1 MPAPITLP
9 ISGILNVAK
18 AGGMTS
24 RRVVDMV
31 QRLVRPAKA
40 GHAGTLDPLATGVLV
55 VCIGQATRLIEY
67 VQRMPKTYEGT
78 FLLGRTSDT
87 EDVEGAVVE
96 LENPPQPT
104 REAIEEAGTKFLGTI
119 QQRPPAYSALKV
131 QGQRAYD
138 LARAGKPVDLAPRP
152 VEIYGIEVL
161 GYQYPELRLHIHCGS
176 GTYVRSLGRDLAES
190 LGTGAVMSALVR
202 TAIGCF
208 TLAEACDLAT
218 LTAEELAARL
228 QPPST
233 AVAGLPSVVLD
244 ERERRTLNFGQSI
257 EKQSPC
263 ETDELIG
270 LTETGALCSILEPAG
285 EGRWKPVNNFAVDS

>member
-1 MPAPITLP
+1 MPEPMNAP

-24 RRVVDMV
+24 RRVVDKV
-31 QRLVRPAKA
+31 QRFVRPAKA

-87 EDVEGAVVE
+87 EDVEGTIVE
-96 LENPPQPT
+96 LVNPPEPT
-104 REAIEEAGTKFLGTI
+104 REAIEQAAMKFFGTV

-138 LARAGKPVDLAPRP
+138 LARAGKTVDLAPRP
-152 VEIYGIEVL
+152 VEIYGIDVMD
-161 GYQYPELRLHIHCGS
+161 YQYPELRLRIRCGS

-202 TAIGCF
+202 TAIGPF
-208 TLAEACDLAT
+208 KLADACDLET
-218 LTAEELAARL
+218 LTTDELLRRL
-228 QPPST
+228 QPPSM

-257 EKQSPC
+257 EKQAPC
-263 ETDELIG
+263 ETNELVG
-270 LTETGALCSILEPAG
+270 LTESGALCSILESAG
-285 EGRWKPVNNFAVDS
+285 EGRWKPANNFAVDS

>member
-1 MPAPITLP
+1 MLVPKTGP

-31 QRLVRPAKA
+31 QRLVRPTKA

-104 REAIEEAGTKFLGTI
+104 REAIEEAATKFLGTI

-131 QGQRAYD
+131 KGRRAYD
-138 LARAGKPVDLAPRP
+138 LARAGKTVDLAPRP
-152 VEIYGIEVL
+152 VEIYGIEVMS
-161 GYQYPELRLHIHCGS
+161 YQYP
-176 GTYVRSLGRDLAES
+176 
-190 LGTGAVMSALVR
+190 
-202 TAIGCF
+202 
-208 TLAEACDLAT
+208 
-218 LTAEELAARL
+218 
-228 QPPST
+228 
-233 AVAGLPSVVLD
+233 
-244 ERERRTLNFGQSI
+244 
-257 EKQSPC
+257 
-263 ETDELIG
+263 
-270 LTETGALCSILEPAG
+270 
-285 EGRWKPVNNFAVDS
+285 